1 VGFIGTGSV
10 NTTQSGTAYIFNNVL
25 KSNVT
30 GKYFTVNAL
39 NSYIYGQNESIKTN
53 NDFLS
58 IVDVDIFK
66 KQKTFYYW
74 ALAGYEKSYSLNIG
88 GRFQTGGGV
97 GVNILSDKNARLV
110 ISDGPLYEKSRLTV
124 ADEHGR
130 TEYETM
136 RNSFRV
142 KFRFAIKDLFII
154 DGVDFLQNSLS
165 DKSDY
170 NIRSNTTLSFKIKKW
185 LSVTT
190 AVTYNKLN
198 LTGSENFLFS
208 YGVSMEKYF

>member
-1 VGFIGTGSV
+1 
-10 NTTQSGTAYIFNNVL
+10 
-25 KSNVT
+25 
-30 GKYFTVNAL
+30 
-39 NSYIYGQNESIKTN
+39 
-53 NDFLS
+53 
-58 IVDVDIFK
+58 
-66 KQKTFYYW
+66 
-74 ALAGYEKSYSLNIG
+74 
-88 GRFQTGGGV
+88 
-97 GVNILSDKNARLV
+97 
-110 ISDGPLYEKSRLTV
+110 
-124 ADEHGR
+124 
-130 TEYETM
+130 M